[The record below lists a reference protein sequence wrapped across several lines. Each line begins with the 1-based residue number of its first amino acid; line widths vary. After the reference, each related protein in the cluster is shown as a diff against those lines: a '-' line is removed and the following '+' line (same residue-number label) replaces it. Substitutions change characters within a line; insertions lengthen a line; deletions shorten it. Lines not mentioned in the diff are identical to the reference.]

1 MENKNGKNIKRKNKD
16 IIESM
21 INVWA
26 VNSTQNPI
34 DVLGSYRGT
43 PYSGQDDV
51 PEQDPDDL

>member
-1 MENKNGKNIKRKNKD
+1 MDDKKRKAKNKD

-26 VNSTQNPI
+26 INSTQNPI

-43 PYSGQDDV
+43 PYSSRDNV
-51 PEQDPDDL
+51 PEQDADDL